1 LATGFLRSGKKPA
14 PILSSRK
21 PLTPPSVC
29 LPSLKLEKPLALPQR
44 AKPITARAR
53 LWLIRHTVTGLMCRR
68 APQEYDGLRFR
79 RFHSTCPPRLGGRW
93 LSSHGRTPPRW
104 QIGRAAHCV
113 AFAAFLKRAGWPAHR
128 RAIFLRYTQT
138 DAAANKQ
145 GEIAMTASFKSHSP
159 PSART
164 GFCATPRR

>member
-1 LATGFLRSGKKPA
+1 MATGFLRSGKKPA

-68 APQEYDGLRFR
+68 APQEYDGFALQAVSLDMSAEAWR
-79 RFHSTCPPRLGGRW
+79 PLVIEPW
-93 LSSHGRTPPRW
+93 PDAAW

-128 RAIFLRYTQT
+128 RAIFLRCTQT